1 MKLLI
6 EDTARNNLASWTADA
21 VNAGAAAG
29 AVISPFATPRVA
41 TNYKQSGVTTA
52 KRLTDDGAEVW
63 FDPMTHA
70 LQMPNAGDLRYY
82 DEWDL
87 WGGTT
92 GALRTDGDRDDHVSR
107 VFAIQDT
114 LSAAHLAPTVLLH
127 SAQSTT
133 SQRALDLAKAATK
146 ADPDCV
152 LSVAGDSAFWS
163 AGRALDAH
171 IGALAQLQPAGWSL
185 VVVRSLT
192 VLPVAAA
199 AEEVHGLCR
208 TVRSLRDDGPVH
220 ISYGDFA
227 ALPAVVAGATSIG
240 TGWDARQR
248 VCAYES
254 YVERTV
260 GGSGGQWLKRP
271 AFQGLIGLLAN
282 APANDL
288 VAANAPLATKLL
300 PGTLPPDAEER
311 FLHHCRVLMA
321 LGSQLTSAD
330 KAAYDA
336 LRALYAA
343 ARTSWALAAA
353 AAGFSDDASAWF
365 GELEKGLKL
374 FGATEGW

>member
-1 MKLLI
+1 MKLLV
-6 EDTARNNLASWTADA
+6 EDTARNNLVSWTVNA
-21 VNAGAAAG
+21 VNDGCAAG
-29 AVISPFATPRVA
+29 AIISPFATPRVA
-41 TNYKQSGVTTA
+41 TGYKQAGATTA
-52 KRLTDDGAEVW
+52 KRLADGGAEVW

-87 WGGTT
+87 WGGAV
-92 GALRTDGDRDDHVSR
+92 GALRTDADRDDHVAR

-114 LSAAHLAPTVLLH
+114 LKAEHLAPTVLLH

-133 SQRALDLAKAATK
+133 SQRALDLAKAAVK

-152 LSVAGDSAFWS
+152 LAIAGDSAFWS
-163 AGRALDAH
+163 AGSDLDAH

-185 VVVRSLT
+185 VVVRSLA

-199 AEEVHGLCR
+199 EEEVHGLCR
-208 TVRSLRDDGPVH
+208 TVRSLRDDGPLH
-220 ISYGDFA
+220 ISHGDFA
-227 ALPAVVAGATSIG
+227 ALPAVVAGADSFG

-248 VCAYES
+248 VCAYQS
-254 YVERTV
+254 YVERTTSD
-260 GGSGGQWLKRP
+260 SGGQWLKRP

-288 VAANAPLATKLL
+288 VAANATLASKLL
-300 PGTLPPDAEER
+300 PGTLPPDAPER

-321 LGSQLTSAD
+321 LASPLTTAD
-330 KAAYDA
+330 QAAYTA
-336 LRALYAA
+336 LKALYAA
-343 ARTSWALAAA
+343 ARTSWATAAA
-353 AAGFSDDASAWF
+353 AAGLPNEANAWF